1 MGCRFVLNPPV
12 FTVVPGPVPRSPDFT
27 YIKIS
32 KCYRAQVH
40 FARHKRGQQIG
51 RRVVQ
56 TQNNDFTGKTSKLRR
71 WQTSFSKNRLPSVRF
86 LLSTR
91 VGGGALC
98 GTDQWLSRTTNG
110 RWLTVAHGSRKSLAW
125 GRSLL
130 WHQPMAEWLL
140 IAGACLTATAAGAE
154 MCDSKKW
161 SGLKYPTTPAMS
173 SSSSRWTEAFRRQ
186 SPQWPCR
193 SG

>member
-1 MGCRFVLNPPV
+1 MSHYIISYFLYLSVIVYKCIILNYSKQQMEGKGTLYHLGCRFVLNPPV
-12 FTVVPGPVPRSPDFT
+12 FTVVPGPVPQSPDFT

-32 KCYRAQVH
+32 KCYRAHVH
-40 FARHKRGQQIG
+40 FARHRRGQQIG

-56 TQNNDFTGKTSKLRR
+56 TQNNDFTGKTSKLRI

-110 RWLTVAHGSRKSLAW
+110 RWWTVAHGR
-125 GRSLL
+125 R
-130 WHQPMAEWLL
+130 WLGG
-140 IAGACLTATAAGAE
+140 GAFCGTSQWLSGCL
-154 MCDSKKW
+154 
-161 SGLKYPTTPAMS
+161 
-173 SSSSRWTEAFRRQ
+173 
-186 SPQWPCR
+186 
-193 SG
+193 